1 MKNWLRGNDE
11 ADDDQLEN
19 RDPEVEGELQITKV
33 PFAQLVK
40 AFPNTQQVRHVK
52 ISKLYDI

>member
-11 ADDDQLEN
+11 AEDDRLEN
-19 RDPEVEGELQITKV
+19 RDPEMDGELQITKV

-40 AFPNTQQVRHVK
+40 AFPNTQQVRQVK
-52 ISKLYDI
+52 IS